1 MCAISHQLLT
11 KGIIQKFIL
20 GSCSTKIWG
29 HNRDQVLVEADGDL
43 YSIHILESWR
53 ESSFVDVKWVKIPRL
68 AALQVA
74 KYL

>member
-1 MCAISHQLLT
+1 MC
-11 KGIIQKFIL
+11 
-20 GSCSTKIWG
+20 G
-29 HNRDQVLVEADGDL
+29 HKRDQVLIEADGDL